1 MAEYFNTTDAP
12 IDLDGGFVINPG
24 ETRAIPGYVLK
35 HPYTK
40 LRLRLGHLV
49 APVEVIVATPTEEL
63 STDPDLDA
71 VEEEIVEEAAAK
83 SKKTSSKK

>member
-24 ETRAIPGYVLK
+24 EAREIPGHVLK

-40 LRLRLGHLV
+40 LRLRLGHLT
-49 APVEVIVATPTEEL
+49 APVEVIVATP
-63 STDPDLDA
+63 LDA
-71 VEEEIVEEAAAK
+71 PDEPPEVVALDDESADEPK